1 MRWTRRIF
9 SVILAI
15 VLLPGISF
23 AISLACFDE
32 FSTPAYAQALDDY
45 ENRSSGGEDE
55 NTYYH
60 FNPAKIF
67 DTSGHSESDGGIMGG
82 FTGVID
88 FIITRIF
95 LPLGIVLSTWRIAYL
110 AIFPMIMNLDPLDLL
125 NSPRYKGASGKKNTG
140 EETQGVWN
148 AQAHTFG
155 QSLQG
160 GLHWSGKNYNEM
172 GTSDPKNPSGHMPS
186 SISQSYG
193 DMISADRY
201 STVAGNYIKQEL
213 KFMLFGL
220 LITFCAWGLVELMM
234 KIAVFALNIADSAST
249 AVVN

>member
-1 MRWTRRIF
+1 MGLPRKIV
-9 SVILAI
+9 SMILSI
-15 VLLPGISF
+15 VLLSGISF
-23 AISLACFDE
+23 VFATGYSDE
-32 FSTPAYAQALDDY
+32 FSAPAYAQALDDY
-45 ENRSSGGEDE
+45 ENRASGGEGE

-82 FTGVID
+82 FTGIID
-88 FIITRIF
+88 FIITKIF
-95 LPLGIVLSTWRIAYL
+95 LPLGIVLSTWRVAYL
-110 AIFPMIMNLDPLDLL
+110 AIFPMIMGLDPLSLMD
-125 NSPRYKGASGKKNTG
+125 SPRYKGASGPRNTRA
-140 EETQGVWN
+140 ETQGVWE

-155 QSLQG
+155 QSGFG
-160 GLHWSGKNYNEM
+160 GILGHNYE
-172 GTSDPKNPSGHMPS
+172 GTQDPSNPGGDRPS
-186 SISQSYG
+186 SAPTISQSYE
-193 DMISADRY
+193 DITAANRY